1 MNDRRRRSGNRD
13 LGGNQRMMLVAAV
26 VAAVLFLGVLGWS
39 FLDNPLGRAPGSAGG
54 SAGGDVT
61 TLPSKQA
68 QRSGES
74 TVGKN
79 DPGGQPG
86 PAGGRQRAIKGS
98 AQPLSL
104 SDDQRRQ
111 VGSFIAGQ
119 SDLQRDD
126 QARFELMIGVLVP
139 EQITLSDLPPEVTE
153 IMNGYWGDQCLV
165 VSDRLVIVDRQT
177 RRIVALVPLA
187 A

>member
-74 TVGKN
+74 AVGKN

-86 PAGGRQRAIKGS
+86 QPGERQRAIKGS

-111 VGSFIAGQ
+111 VSSIIAGQ
-119 SDLQRDD
+119 SDLQRAD

-139 EQITLSDLPPEVTE
+139 DQIALSDLPPEVTE

-165 VSDRLVIVDRQT
+165 VAGRLVIIDRQT